1 MSEEE
6 KLVNQKIREIRE
18 KICKRENIRFMKLLN
33 NTDIENLSIKPWPQT
48 EEEIASRIDNL
59 ENKNIKNFW
68 SEFLQEL
75 SEIYGHSVKG
85 ASGPIKFFIE
95 DIDIEQIDIEQNLSN
110 IGTEGSPAF
119 LEEEGEVEYL
129 NDTFLIG
136 DELIPEEYEFEPI
149 KTIYKGNIDIDT
161 KNARYFN
168 IFSSIFFIKV
178 WWKLWREKSFFEEF
192 SKDYPLTKQQKVAVL
207 SNENR
212 NLVVAGAGTGK
223 THLMIAKA
231 GYLLKQE
238 GLKEKD
244 ILLLAFNNDAAAQLR
259 FRGKERLDADLQAFT
274 FHSYGNKLS
283 KRLNPNRDL
292 NPDEE
297 DQKIKKPKWIQSC
310 FDSLPINHPVMK
322 KVIKYFSDYLVPPPS
337 PNMDYKSLNEYQ
349 SYIKN
354 IEKRTLSGDKVK
366 SYGEL
371 LIANFLTVN
380 GIDFKYEAKFNSA
393 NIRYTYRPDF
403 TIYKDKDRTDEII
416 VEFFGI
422 DKEGNVKPGILP
434 DRYKNLTA
442 KKIKLH
448 ENENTDFI
456 DLYYYEQQEGL
467 LLQKLENELK
477 KRGVKFNRL
486 PDDELIKRFNDS
498 QYFTIFSQLCSE
510 FLEQYKSNQHNIN
523 NLRIKASGDKRSLAF
538 LEIFEWVKNQYNSYL
553 NINDLKDFSDMINDG
568 TKALLENKYQTE
580 WKWIIVDEFQ
590 DISAGRLRLI
600 NAILDQNPKAKLM
613 VVGDDWQ
620 SIYRFAGSDI
630 NLVTKFEKFFGK
642 SVEFK
647 LTKSFR
653 FNSQI
658 KDLSQKFI
666 QANPMQKK
674 KNITVDRTVEPYKNW
689 IHWSDQ
695 GLIPEKR
702 SKKTIEIV
710 KKMKEELKLK
720 GELLILARYNH
731 NLPKGPDLKQISEIW
746 GENFRY
752 MTVHR
757 AKGQE
762 ADYVLLV
769 DLISGIFGFPAIQSE
784 DPILNLVLASAGPED
799 LLMYGEE
806 RRLLYVA
813 MTRAKEEFHA
823 ISDVP
828 QPSIFVNEVLE
839 YE

>member
-1 MSEEE
+1 MTEEE
-6 KLVNQKIREIRE
+6 KLINQKIREFRK
-18 KICKRENIRFMKLLN
+18 KICDRENIRPMKLLN
-33 NTDIENLSIKPWPQT
+33 NVDIKNISSKPWPQT
-48 EEEIASRIDNL
+48 EEELVSRIENL
-59 ENKNIKNFW
+59 EIINNFW
-68 SEFLQEL
+68 IEFLQEL
-75 SEIYGHSVKG
+75 SEIYGHIIKG
-85 ASGPIKFFIE
+85 ASNTIENFVE
-95 DIDIEQIDIEQNLSN
+95 DIDIEQNDNKKEMINLES
-110 IGTEGSPAF
+110 EGSPAF
-119 LEEEGEVEYL
+119 LEELEEVEYIKETSL
-129 NDTFLIG
+129 TND
-136 DELIPEEYEFEPI
+136 DEIPEEYEFEPI

-178 WWKLWREKSFFEEF
+178 WWKLWREKSFFEKF
-192 SKDYPLTKQQKVAVL
+192 NKDYPLTKQQKIAVL

-231 GYLLKQE
+231 GYLLKKK

-259 FRGKERLDADLQAFT
+259 NRGKERLDADLQAYT

-283 KRLNPNRDL
+283 KSLNPNKDL

-297 DQKIKKPKWIQSC
+297 DQKIQKPKWIQSC
-310 FDSLPINHPVMK
+310 FDSLSREHPIMK
-322 KVIKYFSDYLVPPPS
+322 SVIKYFSDYLIPPPS

-371 LIANFLTVN
+371 LIANFLTIN
-380 GIDFKYEAKFNSA
+380 GIDFKYEAKFNSS

-403 TIYKDKDRTDEII
+403 TVYKDNERSQEII
-416 VEFFGI
+416 IEFFGI

-448 ENENTDFI
+448 KNENTDFI
-456 DLYYYEQQEGL
+456 DLYYYEQQEGVL
-467 LLQKLENELK
+467 LKKLEKELK
-477 KRGVKFNRL
+477 RRGVNFNKL
-486 PDDELIKRFNDS
+486 SDDELIRRFNES

-510 FLEQYKSNQHNIN
+510 FLEQYKSNQHNIKD
-523 NLRIKASGDKRSLAF
+523 LKIKAAGDERSIAF
-538 LEIFEWVKNQYNSYL
+538 LNIFEWVKNQYNAYL
-553 NINDLKDFSDMINDG
+553 NANELKDFSDMINDG
-568 TKALLENKYQTE
+568 TKALLEDKYQTK
-580 WKWIIVDEFQ
+580 WKWLIVDEFQ

-666 QANPMQKK
+666 QANPLQKK

-702 SKKTIEIV
+702 SKKTLEIV
-710 KKMKEELKLK
+710 QKMKEELKLS

-731 NLPKGPDLKQISEIW
+731 NLPKGPELKQIGEIW
-746 GENFRY
+746 GDNFRQ

-813 MTRAKEEFHA
+813 MTRAREEFHA

>member
-1 MSEEE
+1 MTEEE
-6 KLVNQKIREIRE
+6 RLANQKLREFR
-18 KICKRENIRFMKLLN
+18 KRICDRENIRLMKLLS
-33 NTDIENLSIKPWPQT
+33 NTDIKNISTKPWPSS
-48 EEEIASRIDNL
+48 EEDLISRIANLEEIRR
-59 ENKNIKNFW
+59 FW
-68 SEFLQEL
+68 EEFLQEL
-75 SEIYGHSVKG
+75 SESYGHQISG
-85 ASGPIKFFIE
+85 ASNVIQNFVE
-95 DIDIEQIDIEQNLSN
+95 DIDIDQALVSDEKINLEL
-110 IGTEGSPAF
+110 EGSPEF
-119 LEEEGEVEYL
+119 LEEDQEDVDYSGEIDFI
-129 NDTFLIG
+129 NDET
-136 DELIPEEYEFEPI
+136 IPDEYEFEPI
-149 KTIYKGNIDIDT
+149 KKIYSGNIDIDT

-168 IFSSIFFIKV
+168 IFSSIFFIKI
-178 WWKLWREKSFFEEF
+178 WWKLWKEKAFFNEF

-231 GYLLKQE
+231 GYLLKKK
-238 GLKEKD
+238 GIKEQD

-259 FRGKERLDADLQAFT
+259 NRGKERLDANLHAYT
-274 FHSYGNKLS
+274 FHSYGNELS
-283 KRLNPNRDL
+283 KSLSPNRNL

-297 DQKIKKPKWIQSC
+297 DQKIKKPKWIQTAL
-310 FDSLPINHPVMK
+310 DTLPLDHPIMK
-322 KVIKYFSDYLVPPPS
+322 KVLRYFSEYLVPPPS

-349 SYIKN
+349 SYVKN
-354 IEKRTLSGDKVK
+354 IEKRSLSGDKVK

-371 LIANFLTVN
+371 LIANFLTIN
-380 GIDFKYEAKFNSA
+380 GIDFEYEAKFNSE
-393 NIRYTYRPDF
+393 NIRYSYRPDF
-403 TIYKDKDRTDEII
+403 TIYKNRERSEEIV

-422 DKEGNVKPGILP
+422 DRDGNVKPGILP
-434 DRYKNLTA
+434 ERYKNLTT
-442 KKIKLH
+442 KKIELH
-448 ENENTDFI
+448 KNEKTDFI

-467 LLQKLENELK
+467 LLKKLETELK
-477 KRGVKFNRL
+477 NRGVTFKKL
-486 PDDELIKRFNDS
+486 DDEELLSRFNDS

-510 FLEQYKSNQHNIN
+510 FLEQYKSNQHNIKD
-523 NLRIKASGDKRSLAF
+523 LLIKAGEDERSIAF
-538 LEIFEWVKNQYNSYL
+538 LHIFEWIKNQYNAYL
-553 NINDLKDFSDMINDG
+553 DSNDLKDFSDMINDG
-568 TKALLENKYQTE
+568 TKALLEAKYQTE

-590 DISAGRLRLI
+590 DISAGRLRFI
-600 NAILDQNPKAKLM
+600 NAILEQNPDAKLM

-630 NLVTKFEKFFGK
+630 NLVTKFEKYFGR

-666 QANPMQKK
+666 QANPMQKR

-689 IHWSDQ
+689 VHWSDQ

-702 SKKTIEIV
+702 SKKIVEIV
-710 KKMKEELKLK
+710 KKMKEELKLQ

-731 NLPKGPDLKQISEIW
+731 NLPKGPQLKEIGEIW

-769 DLISGIFGFPAIQSE
+769 DLISGVFGFPAIQSE

-813 MTRAKEEFHA
+813 MTRAREEFHA